1 MQDVSGLEETAAGP
15 QFTLV
20 AEKDQDNE
28 EDSAATGLS
37 GLCFSDVCGWWS
49 SVVSRLAVL
58 LHISSEVEL
67 IHEK

>member
-1 MQDVSGLEETAAGP
+1 MDVSGLEETAAGP

-37 GLCFSDVCGWWS
+37 GLCFSDFCG
-49 SVVSRLAVL
+49 
-58 LHISSEVEL
+58 
-67 IHEK
+67 